1 MKPDDDALLPVHDAF
16 RFGEHGFIFEKIPQN
31 DFFAVQ
37 ARSSSFSTRMR
48 FGSPVG
54 DGVGTGRR
62 DKVPALREK
71 RFYHFRGG
79 VVRVGDQQRR
89 SVNAEREG

>member
-1 MKPDDDALLPVHDAF
+1 
-16 RFGEHGFIFEKIPQN
+16 
-31 DFFAVQ
+31 
-37 ARSSSFSTRMR
+37 MR

-71 RFYHFRGG
+71 RLYHFRGG

-89 SVNAEREG
+89 SVNAERELDHHPVEQSAAVAVAEDRAFVDAAGRGSAKNPAPALTVRAAAWHE